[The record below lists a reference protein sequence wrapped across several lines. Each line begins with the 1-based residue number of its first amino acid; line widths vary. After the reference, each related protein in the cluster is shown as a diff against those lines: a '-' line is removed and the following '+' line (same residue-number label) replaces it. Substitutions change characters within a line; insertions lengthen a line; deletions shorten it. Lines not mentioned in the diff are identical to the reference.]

1 MGSTGVTSAAGAE
14 ADGGRRSASD
24 AAGVIVLGAC
34 ALWSLIT
41 AAAHGGRPEGVL
53 LAVLA
58 VAAGYA
64 AGRICGALA
73 PVAAP
78 LTGALAGIALTIG
91 VPHLAPGPQPGV
103 PLGHV
108 GATAAL
114 LALSTGAACCAAWST
129 AVPAL
134 RPALWTLAAGIVA
147 TAAVLGTTT
156 GVVASAA
163 VLLCSLAARRMG
175 HRGIGLA
182 ALAAVTAVVT
192 GLTWAVASSAL
203 PEGLAASL
211 EGPLTGHRVELWRD
225 ALALARQDPALGV
238 GPGRFGELSA
248 TSVASPLS
256 DGKPHSALLQQAAEQ
271 GAIGVML
278 LAAAFCWV
286 LYALWRTARPT
297 PVALSAGAAVTA
309 LAAVAAVGN
318 ALSFTAVSVGA
329 GLLAGL
335 ATARP
340 LAGEPTRQESVVPG
354 DRQVP

>member
-1 MGSTGVTSAAGAE
+1 MADAH

-24 AAGVIVLGAC
+24 AAGVVALGAC

-41 AAAHGGRPEGVL
+41 AAVHGGRPEGVL

-58 VAAGYA
+58 VTAGYA
-64 AGRICGALA
+64 AGRICGAIA

-78 LTGALAGIALTIG
+78 LTGALAGAVLTIT
-91 VPHLAPGPQPGV
+91 VPHLSPGPPPGV
-103 PLGHV
+103 PLGHA

-114 LALSTGAACCAAWST
+114 LTLATGAACCAAWST

-134 RPALWTLAAGIVA
+134 RPALWALAAGIVA
-147 TAAVLGTTT
+147 TAAVLGTIT
-156 GVVASAA
+156 GVVACAG
-163 VLLCSLAARRMG
+163 VLLCSLAAGRMG

-182 ALAAVTAVVT
+182 GLAAVAASVT
-192 GLTWAVASSAL
+192 GLTWAVARGVL
-203 PEGLAASL
+203 PAGLASAL

-225 ALALARQDPALGV
+225 ALAMARRDPTLGA
-238 GPGRFGELSA
+238 GPGRFGELST
-248 TSVASPLS
+248 TSAASPLS
-256 DGKPHSALLQQAAEQ
+256 DGKPHSAVLQQAAEQ
-271 GAIGVML
+271 GAIGVTL
-278 LAAAFCWV
+278 LAAAFCWL

-297 PVALSAGAAVTA
+297 PVALSAGAALTV
-309 LAAVAAVGN
+309 LAAIAAVGN

-340 LAGEPTRQESVVPG
+340 LMAEPTHQVDVVPT
-354 DRQVP
+354 DRPVP